1 MLLKLFEKTAP
12 GPSQPLRSNVEGQG
26 QRPRGATL
34 HPRLEAVAETSYP
47 TSKVRSS
54 CCALLEH
61 P

>member
-1 MLLKLFEKTAP
+1 MLLKLFEKTAA
-12 GPSQPLRSNVEGQG
+12 GPSQPPCSNVEGQG

-34 HPRLEAVAETSYP
+34 HPRSEAAAEKSYP
-47 TSKVRSS
+47 MSKVRSI